1 MGCLEWTS
9 HRYDRLYLDGY
20 DGLDLL
26 DGYVRFIVDLLDL
39 VTSAES
45 LTFLGKVS
53 NKSLTI

>member
-53 NKSLTI
+53 NKSLRA

>member
-26 DGYVRFIVDLLDL
+26 DGYVRFLVDLLDL

-45 LTFLGKVS
+45 LRA
-53 NKSLTI
+53 